1 MSVDQSR
8 IARLISSAK
17 SVDAATLN
25 PSDSDQI
32 RQTVMRKMVADMV
45 KRSNER
51 SVLVIAVEM

>member
-1 MSVDQSR
+1 MSVDRSR

>member
-1 MSVDQSR
+1 MSVDRAR

-45 KRSNER
+45 KRSNQR